1 MRILWAAAAF
11 VLSTSVSY
19 ANEPVRL
26 AQAAEQSKPTEA
38 AQTQSSQ
45 SQPKKKPVAKKR
57 ETDEQKAR
65 RIGRKYG
72 VTW

>member
-1 MRILWAAAAF
+1 MRKTFLAAAF
-11 VLSTSVSY
+11 VLSTSVAY

-26 AQAAEQSKPTEA
+26 AQATEQSKATESA
-38 AQTQSSQ
+38 SAQSSR

-65 RIGRKYG
+65 RIGKKYG

>member
-1 MRILWAAAAF
+1 MGKFFVMAAF
-11 VLSTSVSY
+11 ALSSSAAY

-26 AQAAEQSKPTEA
+26 AQAAEQPKAGVSAPA
-38 AQTQSSQ
+38 QSSPQQ
-45 SQPKKKPVAKKR
+45 SKKKPVAKKR

-65 RIGRKYG
+65 RIGKQYG

>member
-1 MRILWAAAAF
+1 MRKIFLVTAF
-11 VLSTSVSY
+11 VLSTSVAY

-26 AQAAEQSKPTEA
+26 AQAAEQSKPSEA
-38 AQTQSSQ
+38 ASTQSSQ
-45 SQPKKKPVAKKR
+45 AQPKKKPVAKKR